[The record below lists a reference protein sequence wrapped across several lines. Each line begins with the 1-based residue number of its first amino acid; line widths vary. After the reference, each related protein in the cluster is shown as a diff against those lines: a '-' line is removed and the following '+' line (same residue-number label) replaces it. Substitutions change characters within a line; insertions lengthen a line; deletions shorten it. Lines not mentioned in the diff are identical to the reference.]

1 MNSIEKPIRLRF
13 LVRPFEQRN
22 MSLKSAVLQ
31 TVLMAPMRA
40 PRVRLR
46 DVVRKMPSTRN

>member
-13 LVRPFEQRN
+13 LVRPVDVRN
-22 MSLKSAVLQ
+22 VALQ
-31 TVLMAPMRA
+31 NALFSNVSMTPLRA

-46 DVVRKMPSTRN
+46 DVVR